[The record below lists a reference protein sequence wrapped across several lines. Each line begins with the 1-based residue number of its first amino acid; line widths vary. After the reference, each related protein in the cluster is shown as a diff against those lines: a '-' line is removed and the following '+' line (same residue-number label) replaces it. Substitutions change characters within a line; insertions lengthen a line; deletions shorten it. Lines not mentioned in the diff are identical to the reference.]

1 MEFKTICA
9 LATPR
14 MNCAIHIIRISGP
27 KAFEIVNNILNLPL
41 NKKGFVISRRIIM
54 DGHKYIDDV
63 LINTFVSPK
72 SYTGEDVVEINCHGG
87 VQVADYIL
95 RLLLKFGAEP
105 AERGEFSKRALINKK
120 IDISQAE
127 AINNLVHSKNQISIL
142 GSTNALVGNV
152 SQKLRDF
159 QHELFML
166 IGQIEVNIDYPEFDD
181 VPQITEKDAL
191 EATKKLI
198 DKIDQLIINSKRF
211 IPLNEGIRTI
221 IIGEPNAGKSS
232 LLNVLTNTNK
242 AIVSDIEGTTRDI
255 IESSINIDGIT
266 LKLFDTAGIRD
277 TNDRL
282 EKMGIDRA
290 LELANNVDLILL
302 LRPISKFFVP
312 YNDFENNLINK
323 KNCIIV
329 YTKIDTIE
337 DISKYNFDNNMVG
350 ISSINNQIEDLIKK
364 IRSIFEVD
372 EFIESDLNVLQSNR
386 QIGIFENIKH
396 DLENSIIS
404 LNNHEPLDL
413 VIYNYEQAN
422 MKLAKIL
429 GNGNEYDFLDDLFQ
443 NFCVGK

>member
-27 KAFEIVNNILNLPL
+27 KAFEIVNNILNTPL

-54 DGHKYIDDV
+54 DGDKYVDDV
-63 LINTFVSPK
+63 LINTFVSPR

-95 RLLLKFGAEP
+95 KLLLKFGAEF

-120 IDISQAE
+120 IDISQVE

-191 EATKKLI
+191 EMTKKLI
-198 DKIDQLIINSKRF
+198 DKINKLIINSKRF
-211 IPLNEGIRTI
+211 IPLNEGIKTI

-232 LLNVLTNTNK
+232 LLNVLTNTDK
-242 AIVSDIEGTTRDI
+242 AIVSDVEGTTRDI

-266 LKLFDTAGIRD
+266 LKLFDTAGIRN
-277 TNDRL
+277 TNDKL
-282 EKMGIDRA
+282 EKIGINKA

-302 LRPISKFFVP
+302 LRPISKFGTP
-312 YNDFENNLINK
+312 YDEFENNLISK

-329 YTKIDTIE
+329 YTKIDTID
-337 DISKYNFDNNMVG
+337 DISKYNFENHMVG
-350 ISSINNQIEDLIKK
+350 ISSINNQIDDLIKMIK
-364 IRSIFEVD
+364 NIFEVD

-386 QIGIFENIKH
+386 QIGILESIKY
-396 DLENSIIS
+396 DLENSITSI
-404 LNNHEPLDL
+404 NNNEPLDL

-422 MKLAKIL
+422 IKLAKIL
-429 GNGNEYDFLDDLFQ
+429 GNGNEYDFLDDLFK